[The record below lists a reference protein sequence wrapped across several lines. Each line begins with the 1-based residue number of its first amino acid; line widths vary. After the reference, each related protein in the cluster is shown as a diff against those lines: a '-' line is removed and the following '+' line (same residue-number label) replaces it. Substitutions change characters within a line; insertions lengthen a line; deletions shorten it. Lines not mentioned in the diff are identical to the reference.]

1 MSPISVECG
10 TRMDKAQNQ
19 PSHCDARSSGG
30 LYTTDW
36 LRVQNGDPSFF
47 LGPRR
52 RTPWA
57 VEGELEA

>member
-10 TRMDKAQNQ
+10 TRMDQAQNQ

-36 LRVQNGDPSFF
+36 LRVQNGDPSFL
-47 LGPRR
+47 LGP
-52 RTPWA
+52 
-57 VEGELEA
+57 